1 MVNAVRLPPRM
12 RQTHGTLRETNVS
25 TSFVA
30 GLLIGGVGGCLV
42 AIALQSLIDAAWRAE
57 CPECKRRKPT

>member
-1 MVNAVRLPPRM
+1 M
-12 RQTHGTLRETNVS
+12 S